1 MFKKIFRKLR
11 KVAGDAAPIIG
22 ALTGNPLLAAGIGA
36 FASEDPVKSALLGAA
51 GGFGG
56 KAFGMGGGGAGL
68 GSFDLGKIF
77 GNAGT
82 MASNFFRGPLTTT
95 APGQANQYGQS
106 GLESLLGGIEKAAG
120 SNIGKLAIPA
130 ALSFI
135 TQRALQKDIDEPAD
149 INAYRSLI
157 DEKYGDITGGSPF
170 AKDRI
175 RGTKYNPEDGK
186 YYDMIK
192 DGEYK
197 NFEVD
202 EEGKITNL
210 KSGGITKLNMG
221 GNPFMQRNRVK
232 GNFGIRRLNKG
243 GDGKGIATYF
253 PRKFGMIRGPGG
265 PKDDK
270 IPAMLSNGE
279 FVFTA
284 KAVDNLGGPRAMY
297 NLMNK
302 ADPESSKG
310 RGII

>member
-22 ALTGNPLLAAGIGA
+22 ALTGNPLLGAGIGA
-36 FASEDPVKSALLGAA
+36 LASDDPVKSAIFGGLG
-51 GGFGG
+51 GLGG
-56 KAFGMGGGGAGL
+56 KAFGMGAGSAGGAGL
-68 GSFDLGKIF
+68 GSLNLGNI
-77 GNAGT
+77 GT

-95 APGQANQYGQS
+95 APGTTNQFGQS
-106 GLESLLGGIEKAAG
+106 GLMSLLGGVNKAAG
-120 SNIGKLAIPA
+120 SNLGKMLGPF
-130 ALSFI
+130 ALSLI
-135 TQRALQKDIDEPAD
+135 TKNALEKDIDTPVD

-157 DEKYGDITGGSPF
+157 DEKYDDVTGGSPF

-175 RGTKYNPEDGK
+175 RGTKLNPEDGQ
-186 YYDMIK
+186 YYDMVK

-197 NFEVD
+197 NYEVD
-202 EEGKITNL
+202 EEGRITNL
-210 KSGGITKLNMG
+210 NTGGIAKLNMG

-232 GNFGIRRLNKG
+232 GNFNVRGFNKG
-243 GDGKGIATYF
+243 GEGISTYF
-253 PRKFGMIRGPGG
+253 PRKFGDIKGPGG

-284 KAVDNLGGPRAMY
+284 KAVDNLGGPKAMY
-297 NLMNK
+297 NVMNR

>member
-36 FASEDPVKSALLGAA
+36 FANEDPVKSALLGAA

-56 KAFGMGGGGAGL
+56 KFFGRGGGGAGL

-82 MASNFFRGPLTTT
+82 MATNFFRGPQTTT
-95 APGQANQYGQS
+95 LPNTANQYGQS
-106 GLESLLGGIEKAAG
+106 GLMSLLSGIEKAAG

-135 TQRALQKDIDEPAD
+135 TQRALQKDIDEPPD

-221 GNPFMQRNRVK
+221 GNPKV
-232 GNFGIRRLNKG
+232 
-243 GDGKGIATYF
+243 GKAT
-253 PRKFGMIRGPGG
+253 
-265 PKDDK
+265 
-270 IPAMLSNGE
+270 
-279 FVFTA
+279 V
-284 KAVDNLGGPRAMY
+284 
-297 NLMNK
+297 
-302 ADPESSKG
+302 
-310 RGII
+310 

>member
-11 KVAGDAAPIIG
+11 KIAGDAAPIIG
-22 ALTGNPLLAAGIGA
+22 ALTGNPLLGAGIGA
-36 FASEDPVKSALLGAA
+36 FASDDPVKSAILGGL

-56 KAFGMGGGGAGL
+56 KAFGMGSGAGTGL
-68 GSFDLGKIF
+68 GSLNLGNVF
-77 GNAGT
+77 GKAGT

-106 GLESLLGGIEKAAG
+106 GLMSLLSGLNKAAG
-120 SNIGKLAIPA
+120 SNLGKVAIPA
-130 ALSFI
+130 VLSYI
-135 TQRALQKDIDEPAD
+135 TQKALEKDIDEPAD

-157 DEKYGDITGGSPF
+157 DEKYGDFTGGSPF
-170 AKDRI
+170 AKDRM
-175 RGTKYNPEDGK
+175 RGTKYNPEDGQ
-186 YYDMIK
+186 YYDMVV

-202 EEGKITNL
+202 DEGKITNL
-210 KSGGITKLNMG
+210 KKGGITKLNMG
-221 GNPFMQRNRVK
+221 GNPFMQRDRVK
-232 GNFGIRRLNKG
+232 GNFGVRRLNKG
-243 GDGKGIATYF
+243 GEGISTYF
-253 PRKFGMIRGPGG
+253 PRRFGQITGPGG